1 MKKHI
6 QKSSFNTDDGIR
18 RAAMVYHEVRK
29 SGPCSFNT
37 DDGIRRAAMKGKA
50 LHYHSNVAFQ
60 YR

>member
-1 MKKHI
+1 
-6 QKSSFNTDDGIR
+6 
-18 RAAMVYHEVRK
+18 MVYHEVRK